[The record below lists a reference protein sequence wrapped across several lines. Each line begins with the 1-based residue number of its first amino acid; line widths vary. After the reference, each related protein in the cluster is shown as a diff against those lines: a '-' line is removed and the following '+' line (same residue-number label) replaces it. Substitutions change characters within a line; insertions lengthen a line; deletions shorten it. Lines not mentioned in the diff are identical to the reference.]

1 MIRIGKKGEEKVMG
15 KASLVFG
22 LILVGFGLLSGLL
35 MFVEM
40 NQGGNPEDDGTYGP
54 LIIVAALFAVG
65 GLLIRNFDKERK
77 EDRKTQ

>member
-1 MIRIGKKGEEKVMG
+1 LIRIGKKGEEKVMG

-54 LIIVAALFAVG
+54 LIIVVALFVVG
-65 GLLIRNFDKERK
+65 GLLIRGSIRIGKSD
-77 EDRKTQ
+77 